1 MYAVIKI
8 QWHQF
13 IVNEWLEI
21 TVDKIEWKAWDK
33 IKLQEILSTFD
44 EEGKNVK
51 VWNPTVQNAVVE
63 AEIMETKKWKKV
75 KVLKF
80 KNKNR
85 YERNIWFRP
94 LQTILK
100 INKIKLD
107 G

>member
-1 MYAVIKI
+1 MYAVIKL
-8 QWHQF
+8 QGHQF
-13 IVNEWLEI
+13 IVNEGLEI
-21 TVDKIEWKAWDK
+21 IVDKIEGKAGDK
-33 IKLQEILSTFD
+33 IKIQDVLSTFD
-44 EEGKNVK
+44 EEAKDVK
-51 VWNPTVQNAVVE
+51 VGNPTVKKAVVE
-63 AEIMETKKWKKV
+63 AEIMETKKGKKV

-85 YERNIWFRP
+85 YERNIGFRP